1 MAISP
6 APGRRLTRWVLRV
19 LLLAAAMLAIATPAF
34 AAGHAANHDR
44 SAHKLPERTG
54 WLPPRPPSPPA

>member
-6 APGRRLTRWVLRV
+6 APGRHLTRWVLRV
-19 LLLAAAMLAIATPAF
+19 LLLAAAMLAVATPAF

-44 SAHKLPERTG
+44 SAHNYRTD
-54 WLPPRPPSPPA
+54 

>member
-19 LLLAAAMLAIATPAF
+19 LLLAAAMLAVATPAF
-34 AAGHAANHDR
+34 AAGHAA
-44 SAHKLPERTG
+44 
-54 WLPPRPPSPPA
+54 PRHPFGP